1 MLDAARV
8 DELTNDRSFFGA
20 KMASKRD
27 QIKTEALRLF
37 VELGV
42 DAVSVRG
49 IAAACAMK
57 PSNLYAHFAS
67 REALVA
73 ELFREG
79 YAAYGVLMAEIAA
92 LPGPFRPRLDRF
104 VREICRLH
112 DEDNLRFRFLVMTQH
127 GFLHHVARD
136 ERNPVEVICRAVA
149 AAMDAGEIPARE
161 PELMA
166 MGIIGLIVQ
175 PATGRLYGRLTG
187 GLLERADTIAAM
199 CWRALS

>member
-1 MLDAARV
+1 M
-8 DELTNDRSFFGA
+8 S
-20 KMASKRD
+20 SKRD

-37 VELGV
+37 VERGV
-42 DAVSVRG
+42 DAVSVRD

-67 REALVA
+67 REALVE

-79 YAAYGVLMAEIAA
+79 YATYGDLMAAIAA
-92 LPGPFRPRLDRF
+92 IPGPFRLRVERF

-112 DEDNLRFRFLVMTQH
+112 DEDTIRFRFLVMTQH
-127 GFLHHVARD
+127 GFLHHVPRD

-161 PELMA
+161 PGLMA
-166 MGIIGLIVQ
+166 MALIGLVVQ
-175 PATGRLYGRLTG
+175 PATGRLYGRLSG
-187 GLLERADTIAAM
+187 GLLERADIIAAM